1 MTFYVCHEEDRQYFC
16 KSVGPL
22 SIVDCRYHS
31 KKPVYAGWT
40 HDPTDWLR
48 CYQYN
53 VKQNGQPY
61 VIGADKPYNGLHGSA
76 ESTESFPAGRE

>member
-1 MTFYVCHEEDRQYFC
+1 MGGAVFLNCDFYVCHEEDRQYFC

-40 HDPTDWLR
+40 HDPTGWLR

-53 VKQNGQPY
+53 VKDVYKRQLPDWFLRT
-61 VIGADKPYNGLHGSA
+61 IH
-76 ESTESFPAGRE
+76 